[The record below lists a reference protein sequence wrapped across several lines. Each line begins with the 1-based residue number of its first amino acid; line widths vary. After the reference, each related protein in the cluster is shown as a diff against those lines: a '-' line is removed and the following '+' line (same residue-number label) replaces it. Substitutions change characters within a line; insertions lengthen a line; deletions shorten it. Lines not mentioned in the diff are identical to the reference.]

1 MRKAFIPLVAVA
13 GVMFAAAPI
22 LIAQAP
28 YESTMLLIQKV
39 MYYHA
44 PSGMVMLVSGMI
56 AGMASAVFL
65 AKKNRAADRVAVAA
79 AELTAVF
86 GVMVLLTGP
95 LWARKAWGV
104 WWTWDARLTMSFVG
118 WLIALAYLVVRK
130 YGGPGS
136 DKLAAGLAIFGAAN
150 VPFIYMSV
158 NIWRTIHPQ
167 TTVASSLPAGMRLPF
182 WFSAA
187 AMFLLYSLLM
197 TARVRLERQRT
208 ALDDL
213 YLAAE
218 E

>member
-1 MRKAFIPLVAVA
+1 MSKLFIPLLMLAA
-13 GVMFAAAPI
+13 AMFAYAPI

-28 YESTMLLIQKV
+28 YESTMLMIQKI

-44 PSGMVMLVSGMI
+44 PSGMVMLMSGLV
-56 AGMASAVFL
+56 AGIASALFL
-65 AKKNRAADRVAVAA
+65 ARKTRGADHVAVAA
-79 AELTAVF
+79 AELTAVY
-86 GVMVLLTGP
+86 GVILLLTGP

-104 WWTWDARLTMSFVG
+104 WWQWDARLTMSFVG

-136 DKLAAGLAIFGAAN
+136 EKLAAGLAIFGAAN
-150 VPFIYMSV
+150 VPFIYISV

-167 TTVASSLPAGMRLPF
+167 TTVATSLPPDMARPF
-182 WFSAA
+182 WFCVAA
-187 AMFLLYSLLM
+187 FFLLYTLLM
-197 TARVRLERQRT
+197 TARVRLERQRA

-218 E
+218 D